1 MLEYRRQKGGLGN
14 LIGIPYGKE
23 AGDCLEE
30 MEMRVWEDWKS
41 SPGFEKFWQVEKFW
55 EILTSLVVNRE
66 KKTNFTEFEN

>member
-41 SPGFEKFWQVEKFW
+41 SPGFASTSW
-55 EILTSLVVNRE
+55 EILTSLMVNRE
-66 KKTNFTEFEN
+66 KKTNFTEFDN